1 MQPFYHTYLLVSR
14 WNFSLSQ
21 CCVTLFL
28 ISILFPGT
36 NYLLDTYLGS
46 SEEKEDSGVAT
57 EQLSSENT
65 STPTNEDF
73 KDENVITVEH
83 DEEREIRDLQD
94 RINLLE
100 KIVKVNKKLEKEE
113 ENLVRLFINIER
125 CKKNDAVITD
135 LQSNLEKLRHENES
149 CEKEVKQNSKKLLE
163 LESALNSRKCYL
175 KKLLEGINDE
185 TNVVKN
191 DKSHPSAEEIITV
204 TTAEKNF
211 CSLPI
216 CEKPILDTL
225 V

>member
-1 MQPFYHTYLLVSR
+1 M
-14 WNFSLSQ
+14 
-21 CCVTLFL
+21 
-28 ISILFPGT
+28 
-36 NYLLDTYLGS
+36 GS

-65 STPTNEDF
+65 STPTGEDF
-73 KDENVITVEH
+73 KDENLTVED

-175 KKLLEGINDE
+175 KELLEGINDE
-185 TNVVKN
+185 TNLVKN
-191 DKSHPSAEEIITV
+191 DKSHTSSEEIITV

-211 CSLPI
+211 CSLPN